1 METRQFPKNISS
13 TKHCLTFYKATI
25 ILNNAIAWLN
35 KKLEILFSSFLL
47 KKEKAL
53 TFTGVFV
60 SLYSS
65 ELALVIPSY
74 YIFYCLGFFMKY
86 GVILKYV
93 CFNMSTSNSNIKQG
107 L

>member
-1 METRQFPKNISS
+1 MTAPS
-13 TKHCLTFYKATI
+13 
-25 ILNNAIAWLN
+25 
-35 KKLEILFSSFLL
+35 
-47 KKEKAL
+47 
-53 TFTGVFV
+53 VFV

-74 YIFYCLGFFMKY
+74 YIFYCLGFFAKY
-86 GVILKYV
+86 GVILKYI